1 MLKQPRVAIQ
11 IAICGFFVSVIHV
24 GKRCFSDCE
33 VLFIR
38 YICIIWQE
46 YLWFVLVLMFS

>member
-1 MLKQPRVAIQ
+1 MLKQPRVTIQ

-33 VLFIR
+33 VLVIR
-38 YICIIWQE
+38 YYVSFGRNICGLYWC
-46 YLWFVLVLMFS
+46 